1 MLKCLL
7 ILLNTRL
14 RAAVL
19 IIITVSNYLVVGDI
33 FPGKDSERITLNDN
47 QPFILKSFQYPAKFP
62 DDTKYVYA
70 IDASG
75 LAIKSHKTLEPSSN
89 IGLRRLFS
97 VLRFSQR
104 NFCSEC
110 VGQIEPYWMD
120 AWDSE
125 LMCGMPRFQHHRLR
139 MLVVK
144 NEWIFCRI
152 AILL

>member
-19 IIITVSNYLVVGDI
+19 IIITVSNYLV
-33 FPGKDSERITLNDN
+33 
-47 QPFILKSFQYPAKFP
+47 YPAKFP